1 MVHQTSI
8 FRIFNF
14 SWEIQYNLGISNTTK
29 WYWVPNWCNHLM
41 PEDPIEFENHYQY
54 RESAYAICCIIEW
67 TEFQDFQIWKKNWP
81 GVSHNGPVSPTIPL
95 ILKAY
100 WRNMQFH
107 GLFIIIE
114 YICTLNE
121 GQVFGRWV
129 IWESLKLKLKCID
142 TSNSGLEKIS
152 FKIDQS
158 AACTIAHHSLH
169 TGFSMFFCKISTIL

>member
-1 MVHQTSI
+1 MRNTVQFGYFKYYEVI
-8 FRIFNF
+8 
-14 SWEIQYNLGISNTTK
+14 LGSK
-29 WYWVPNWCNHLM
+29 LKQSSHAGGPNWIWKPLSISRIGLCHL
-41 PEDPIEFENHYQY
+41 F
-54 RESAYAICCIIEW
+54 IIEW